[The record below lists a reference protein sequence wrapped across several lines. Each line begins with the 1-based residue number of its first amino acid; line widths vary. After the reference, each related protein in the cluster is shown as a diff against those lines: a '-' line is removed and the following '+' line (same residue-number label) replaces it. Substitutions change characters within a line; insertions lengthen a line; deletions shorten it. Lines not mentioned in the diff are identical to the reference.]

1 MHGRLDLSSCR
12 PYRREPH
19 YTLLCD
25 LAGNM
30 QDVAQ
35 HGLILLCRIAE
46 LGQAVSVLRN
56 D

>member
-1 MHGRLDLSSCR
+1 MAALTSQAAVLTGGS
-12 PYRREPH
+12 PH